1 MYMMDNFFKAMK
13 DSDWGESVTDLD
25 FNTHSQEML
34 DDCERSVK
42 NEPELE
48 YDMVVRKSWSEYA
61 KEINR
66 MRAQL
71 RYMKKSVGYRGGC
84 YSPYENQKD
93 IIDCEKEIKRLCKL
107 RDAAKAMEK
116 VSGHKMGEMKC

>member
-1 MYMMDNFFKAMK
+1 MDV
-13 DSDWGESVTDLD
+13 DWGDIPNKKEE
-25 FNTHSQEML
+25 QEKL
-34 DDCERSVK
+34 LADCEKAAR

-48 YDMVVRKSWSEYA
+48 HDMVVRKTWAEYA
-61 KEINR
+61 KDINR

-84 YSPYENQKD
+84 YSPYENQRD

-116 VSGHKMGEMKC
+116 ASGHKMGEMK

>member
-1 MYMMDNFFKAMK
+1 MK
-13 DSDWGESVTDLD
+13 DFFFE
-25 FNTHSQEML
+25 
-34 DDCERSVK
+34 
-42 NEPELE
+42 
-48 YDMVVRKSWSEYA
+48 A
-61 KEINR
+61 

-84 YSPYENQKD
+84 YSPYENQRD

-116 VSGHKMGEMKC
+116 KWQVIGC